1 MKTYWYNNSKN
12 IVGRRVRLARK
23 RMKEIVTQQDLSA
36 RLGVMGINIDRV
48 SISKIESGQRFVAD
62 FEIVALADALN
73 VTLEW
78 LLRGDEKPPQA
89 KQ

>member
-23 RMKEIVTQQDLSA
+23 RMKEAVTQQDLSA

-62 FEIVALADALN
+62 FEILALADALN
-73 VTLEW
+73 VTVDW
-78 LLRGDEKPPQA
+78 LLKGDEKPAPD
-89 KQ
+89 KP